1 MINTDNIN
9 LETMLFGYI
18 DKIKI
23 LFTADLWSSEIFNCS
38 KNELF
43 ILLLLYQKDEVNMS
57 QIAQYISVPLNTA
70 TGIVARMEKR
80 ELVKRQRS
88 KEDKRIVTIMMT
100 NQGKEQIAFI
110 IKKIITYGNL
120 IFDSF
125 TSKEVELTFR
135 LIDKIINVLSDELLR
150 CENEQKEETK
160 IRKITIE

>member
-57 QIAQYISVPLNTA
+57 QIAQYIAVPLNTA

-80 ELVKRQRS
+80 ELVIRQRS

-100 NQGKEQIAFI
+100 DQGKEQIAFI
-110 IKKIITYGNL
+110 IKKIINYGNL

-135 LIDKIINVLSDELLR
+135 ILDKIINVLLDEQLR
-150 CENEQKEETK
+150 CESEQKEETK